1 MTGSREL
8 QTKTEQLEKVNMQNA
23 DSNSE
28 AANDRRITIAEKL
41 LRIAN
46 RSMNLFVACLMTVL
60 FLYGGYSLW
69 DTWRIYHS
77 ARPDQD
83 LMKLKPVKGEDSNPS
98 LQDLQKINADV
109 CAWLTVYDT
118 GIDYPVVRG
127 KDDMEYI
134 NKDVYGDFALSGA
147 IFLQSANQPD
157 FSDPYNLIYGHHMSN
172 GAMFGDVVEFADEEY
187 FAMHETGTLYL
198 PEKTCSITFFACVET
213 DAMDSQ
219 IYGYIGEPDT
229 TGQMQQLLQYVQE
242 HAVQY
247 RDIGVTS
254 QDSVIAL
261 STCAESATNG
271 RVVLFGKLQESSDN
285 KQK

>member
-77 ARPDQD
+77 ALPDQD

-187 FAMHETGTLYL
+187 FATHETGTLYL
-198 PEKTCSITFFACVET
+198 PGKNMFHYIFCLCGDRCDGQPDLWIYRGTGYDRADAAAFAVCSGTCGAVSGHWCNIAGFCDRSIYLCGICHKRKGGVIWKTAGI
-213 DAMDSQ
+213 
-219 IYGYIGEPDT
+219 
-229 TGQMQQLLQYVQE
+229 L
-242 HAVQY
+242 
-247 RDIGVTS
+247 
-254 QDSVIAL
+254 
-261 STCAESATNG
+261 
-271 RVVLFGKLQESSDN
+271 
-285 KQK
+285 

>member
-1 MTGSREL
+1 
-8 QTKTEQLEKVNMQNA
+8 
-23 DSNSE
+23 
-28 AANDRRITIAEKL
+28 
-41 LRIAN
+41 
-46 RSMNLFVACLMTVL
+46 
-60 FLYGGYSLW
+60 
-69 DTWRIYHS
+69 
-77 ARPDQD
+77 
-83 LMKLKPVKGEDSNPS
+83 
-98 LQDLQKINADV
+98 
-109 CAWLTVYDT
+109 
-118 GIDYPVVRG
+118 
-127 KDDMEYI
+127 
-134 NKDVYGDFALSGA
+134 
-147 IFLQSANQPD
+147 
-157 FSDPYNLIYGHHMSN
+157 
-172 GAMFGDVVEFADEEY
+172 MFGDVVEFADEEY

-271 RVVLFGKLQESSDN
+271 RVVLFGKLQEFI
-285 KQK
+285 

>member
-1 MTGSREL
+1 M
-8 QTKTEQLEKVNMQNA
+8 QTKTEQLNNENLQNVDA
-23 DSNSE
+23 E
-28 AANDRRITIAEKL
+28 TANRHRITFVEEL
-41 LRIAN
+41 LRIAK
-46 RSMNLFVACLMTVL
+46 RIMNLFVACLMAVL

-77 ARPDQD
+77 ALPDQN
-83 LMKLKPVKGEDSNPS
+83 LMTNPT
-98 LQDLQKINADV
+98 LQNLQKINADV
-109 CAWLTVYDT
+109 CAWLTVDDT

-187 FAMHETGTLYL
+187 FATHQTGTLYL

-219 IYGYIGEPDT
+219 IYGYIREPDV

-271 RVVLFGKLQESSDN
+271 RVVLLGKLQETSDK

>member
-60 FLYGGYSLW
+60 FLYGYSLW

-77 ARPDQD
+77 ALPDQD

-118 GIDYPVVRG
+118 GIDYPMVRG

-187 FAMHETGTLYL
+187 FATHETGTLYL

>member
-1 MTGSREL
+1 
-8 QTKTEQLEKVNMQNA
+8 MQNA
-23 DSNSE
+23 DSE
-28 AANDRRITIAEKL
+28 AANSRRITVAEKL

-46 RSMNLFVACLMTVL
+46 HTLNLFVACLMTVL

-77 ARPDQD
+77 ALPDQN
-83 LMKLKPVKGEDSNPS
+83 LMKLKPVKGEDTNPS

-109 CAWLTVYDT
+109 CAWLTVDDT

-134 NKDVYGDFALSGA
+134 NKDVYGNFALAGA

-172 GAMFGDVVEFADEEY
+172 GAMFGDVVEFVDEEY
-187 FAMHETGTLYL
+187 FATHQTGTLYL
-198 PEKTCSITFFACVET
+198 PEKTCTITFFACVET

-219 IYGYIGEPDT
+219 IYGYIGEPDA

-247 RDIGVTS
+247 RDIGVTP

-271 RVVLFGKLQESSDN
+271 RVVLFGKLCAEGGA
-285 KQK
+285 K

>member
-77 ARPDQD
+77 ALPDQD

-187 FAMHETGTLYL
+187 FATHETGTLYL
-198 PEKTCSITFFACVET
+198 PEKT
-213 DAMDSQ
+213 
-219 IYGYIGEPDT
+219 
-229 TGQMQQLLQYVQE
+229 
-242 HAVQY
+242 
-247 RDIGVTS
+247 
-254 QDSVIAL
+254 
-261 STCAESATNG
+261 
-271 RVVLFGKLQESSDN
+271 
-285 KQK
+285 

>member
-1 MTGSREL
+1 M
-8 QTKTEQLEKVNMQNA
+8 QIKTKSLEKINMQKA
-23 DSNSE
+23 DSE
-28 AANDRRITIAEKL
+28 AANSRRMTVAEKL

-77 ARPDQD
+77 ALPDQN
-83 LMKLKPVKGEDSNPS
+83 LMKLKPVKGEDTNSS

-109 CAWLTVYDT
+109 CAWLTVDDT

-134 NKDVYGDFALSGA
+134 NKDVYGNFALSGA

-172 GAMFGDVVEFADEEY
+172 GAMFGDVVEFVNEEY
-187 FAMHETGTLYL
+187 FSAHQTGMLYL

-213 DAMDSQ
+213 DAMDSR
-219 IYGYIGEPDT
+219 IYGYITEPDT

-247 RDIGVTS
+247 RDIGVTP
-254 QDSVIAL
+254 QNSVIAL

-271 RVVLFGKLQESSDN
+271 RVILFGKLQETSD
-285 KQK
+285 KK

>member
-69 DTWRIYHS
+69 DTWHIYHS
-77 ARPDQD
+77 ALPDQD

-187 FAMHETGTLYL
+187 FATHETGTLYL

>member
-1 MTGSREL
+1 
-8 QTKTEQLEKVNMQNA
+8 MQNA

-77 ARPDQD
+77 ALPDQD

-187 FAMHETGTLYL
+187 FATHETGTLYL

-219 IYGYIGEPDT
+219 IYGYIGEPDM

>member
-8 QTKTEQLEKVNMQNA
+8 QTKTQQQENVIIQNA
-23 DSNSE
+23 DSE
-28 AANDRRITIAEKL
+28 AANSRRRTVAEKL

-77 ARPDQD
+77 ALPDQD
-83 LMKLKPVKGEDSNPS
+83 LMQLKPVKGEETNPS

-109 CAWLTVYDT
+109 CAWLTVDDT

-134 NKDVYGDFALSGA
+134 NKDVYGNFALSGA

-187 FAMHETGTLYL
+187 FATHQTGTLYL

-219 IYGYIGEPDT
+219 IYGYIREPDV

-271 RVVLFGKLQESSDN
+271 RVVLLGKLQETSDK

>member
-77 ARPDQD
+77 ALPDQD

-187 FAMHETGTLYL
+187 FATHETGTLYL

-229 TGQMQQLLQYVQE
+229 TGQMQQLLQYVQ
-242 HAVQY
+242 Y

>member
-1 MTGSREL
+1 M
-8 QTKTEQLEKVNMQNA
+8 QIKTKSLEKINMQKA
-23 DSNSE
+23 DSE
-28 AANDRRITIAEKL
+28 AANSRRMTVAEKL

-60 FLYGGYSLW
+60 FLYGSYSLW

-77 ARPDQD
+77 ALPDQN
-83 LMKLKPVKGEDSNPS
+83 LMKLKPVKGEDTNPS

-109 CAWLTVYDT
+109 CAWLTVDDT

-127 KDDMEYI
+127 KDDMEYV
-134 NKDVYGDFALSGA
+134 NKDVYGNFALSGA

-172 GAMFGDVVEFADEEY
+172 GAMFGDVVEFVNEEY
-187 FAMHETGTLYL
+187 FAAHQTGMLYL
-198 PEKTCSITFFACVET
+198 PEKTCFITFFACVET
-213 DAMDSQ
+213 DAMNSQ
-219 IYGYIGEPDT
+219 IYGYITEPDT
-229 TGQMQQLLQYVQE
+229 TGQMQQLLQYVRE

-247 RDIGVTS
+247 RDIGVTP
-254 QDSVIAL
+254 QDSVISL

-271 RVVLFGKLQESSDN
+271 RVVLFGKLQETYDN

>member
-1 MTGSREL
+1 MTGREL

-77 ARPDQD
+77 ALPDQD

-187 FAMHETGTLYL
+187 FATHETGTLYL

>member
-1 MTGSREL
+1 M
-8 QTKTEQLEKVNMQNA
+8 K
-23 DSNSE
+23 
-28 AANDRRITIAEKL
+28 IAV
-41 LRIAN
+41 RIAQAGN
-46 RSMNLFVACLMTVL
+46 QILNIIVMGIILSL

-69 DTWRIYHS
+69 DTYMS
-77 ARPDQD
+77 AKSAFLSDD
-83 LMKLKPVKGEDSNPS
+83 LLSYKPQPGEGENPS
-98 LQDLQKINADV
+98 LEDLMAINKDV
-109 CAWLTVYDT
+109 AGWITIDDT
-118 GIDYPVVRG
+118 HIDYPVVQG

-187 FAMHETGTLYL
+187 FATHETGTLYL